1 MSGDRDPPQ
10 GAFAALRRLAATLLA
25 AGRTRLS
32 LASVELTEERDRLL
46 RIALLALASAF
57 ALMLALVA
65 LSALLVVAFWDSAR
79 IAVLA
84 ALLAVY
90 LLVGL
95 WCALRAR
102 ALARA
107 APALLEGTLAE
118 LERDARA
125 LGRDD

>member
-1 MSGDRDPPQ
+1 MSDDQDRPH
-10 GAFAALRRLAATLLA
+10 GAFAALRRLAAALVA
-25 AGRTRLS
+25 ASQTRLS

-46 RIALLALASAF
+46 RIALLALAAAF

-79 IAVLA
+79 IAVLV

-90 LLVGL
+90 LLAGL

-107 APALLEGTLAE
+107 APALLESTLAE
-118 LERDARA
+118 LERDAQA
-125 LGRDD
+125 LRRGD